1 MNKIIIKEDVIP
13 EIKEIMNLYEDAEW
27 HTYTKDN
34 NRLKNAIDNSLKVIT
49 AWDDNKLVGFIRV
62 VGDDYIR
69 NIS

>member
-1 MNKIIIKEDVIP
+1 
-13 EIKEIMNLYEDAEW
+13 MNLYEDAEW
-27 HTYTKDN
+27 HAYTKDS
-34 NRLKNAIDNSLKVIT
+34 NRLKNNIDNSLKVLT